1 MRKEEIK
8 KEVLNV
14 IENVTDIT
22 KEEIHDGDALMDDLD
37 VSSLEVLTIIG
48 DIEDIFDIE
57 VDEIEMREIVTIDDV
72 IDCIYD
78 IVNQ

>member
-22 KEEIHDGDALMDDLD
+22 KEEIHDGDSLMDDLD

-57 VDEIEMREIVTIDDV
+57 VDEIEMRELVTIDDV